1 MTIRI
6 IRHEAIPECGSF
18 EVRFSDGRE
27 SVYFY
32 FEDNPGRRLRS
43 DQVGSATALEQAKR
57 LARAERDK
65 AKRPPASGGS

>member
-6 IRHEAIPECGSF
+6 IRHETIPECGSF

-32 FEDNPGRRLRS
+32 FEDNEGRRLRP
-43 DQVGSATALEQAKR
+43 DQMSSAEALEQAKR
-57 LARAERDK
+57 MARAEQ
-65 AKRPPASGGS
+65 AKEKGPTPR

>member
-43 DQVGSATALEQAKR
+43 DQVSSTEALEQAR
-57 LARAERDK
+57 ELARAERDK
-65 AKRPPASGGS
+65 EKPGRH

>member
-43 DQVGSATALEQAKR
+43 DQVSSETALEQAKSF
-57 LARAERDK
+57 ARAERDK
-65 AKRPPASGGS
+65 EKPGRH

>member
-6 IRHEAIPECGSF
+6 IRHESIPECGSF

-32 FEDNPGRRLRS
+32 FEDNEGRRLRS
-43 DQVGSATALEQAKR
+43 DQVGSAEALEQAKR

-65 AKRPPASGGS
+65 P

>member
-32 FEDNPGRRLRS
+32 FEDNEGRRLRA
-43 DQVGSATALEQAKR
+43 DQVSSETALEQAKSF
-57 LARAERDK
+57 ARAERDK
-65 AKRPPASGGS
+65 EKPGRH